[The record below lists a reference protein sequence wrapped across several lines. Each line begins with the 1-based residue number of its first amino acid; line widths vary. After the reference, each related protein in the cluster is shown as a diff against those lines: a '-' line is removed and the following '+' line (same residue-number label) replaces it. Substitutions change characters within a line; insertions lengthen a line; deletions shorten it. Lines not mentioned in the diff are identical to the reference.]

1 MSDYYRPAH
10 DDEQLLA
17 GDPYGSRS
25 CLAYAAATAM
35 DFHSLGALRPTGR
48 QVREASDDPT
58 ASVGGI
64 GLNLGNIDVAWRKL
78 AGEPLQHTYQ
88 GTWAQLRARREED
101 RYVLMTGRYGA
112 LPILSRCQKDFTGPH
127 GIALSP
133 SNQEGGRWIVD
144 DPLCTRS
151 LGHAEA
157 TLRAYALA
165 LHPDG
170 LLQFGWT
177 DAHPPIPVPAPPLEE
192 DSMIALSIAR
202 WTVPAGTQFAERPG
216 GPLVG
221 TLAASRFTTIGT
233 PAGWPGWRALVRHNR
248 QVVYVP
254 LGALTSLPNWPHG
267 EALQTALMDGR
278 LPAAD
283 CADEVATAT
292 APLIA
297 RIDIIKSKAAA
308 FGADVSDD

>member
-1 MSDYYRPAH
+1 MTDYYRPAH

-25 CLAYAAATAM
+25 CLAYSAATAL
-35 DFHSLGALRPTGR
+35 DFHSLGELRPTGR
-48 QVREASDDPT
+48 QVREASDDPA
-58 ASVGGI
+58 ASIGGI

-78 AGEPLQHTYQ
+78 AGEALQYTYR
-88 GTWAQLRARREED
+88 GTWAQLKARRAEG
-101 RYVLMTGRYGA
+101 RYILMTGRYSAFPVLG
-112 LPILSRCQKDFTGPH
+112 RCQKDFTGPH

-133 SNQEGGRWIVD
+133 SSQEGGRWIVD

-157 TLRAYALA
+157 TLRDYALA

-177 DAHPPIPVPAPPLEE
+177 DAHPPLPAPPPTVE
-192 DSMIALSIAR
+192 DPMIALSIAR
-202 WTVPAGTQFAERPG
+202 WSVPAGTQFAAVPG

-221 TLAASRFTTIGT
+221 TLSAHRFTTIGT
-233 PAGWPGWRALVRHNR
+233 PKGHPDWRALVRYNR
-248 QVVYVP
+248 QIVYVP
-254 LGALTSLPNWPHG
+254 LSVLTPLPNWPHG
-267 EALQTALMDGR
+267 AAIMDALMDGKV
-278 LPAAD
+278 PAAD
-283 CADEVATAT
+283 CADEIETAT

-297 RIDIIKSKAAA
+297 RLEIIKAKAAA